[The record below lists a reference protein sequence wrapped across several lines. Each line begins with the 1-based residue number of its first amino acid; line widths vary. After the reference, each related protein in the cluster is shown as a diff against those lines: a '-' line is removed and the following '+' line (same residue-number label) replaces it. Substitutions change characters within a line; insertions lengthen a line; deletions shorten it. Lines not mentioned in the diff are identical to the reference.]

1 MSSDQD
7 RILDKIQRERGY
19 LHPSRKVIY
28 ERDARYLEIYHDLFT
43 HVMKTRTALNLK
55 VKELIILAINAATN
69 YEEGLA
75 VHILAALKAG
85 ATEDEIFEAIETAS
99 LPGGIHTMT
108 YALPVFKRVCEDFRQ
123 GGAGC

>member
-1 MSSDQD
+1 MSSDQE
-7 RILDKIQRERGY
+7 RIIDKIRRARGY
-19 LHPSRKVIY
+19 LHPSRTVIY
-28 ERDARYLEIYHDLFT
+28 ERDPRYLEIYHDLFT
-43 HVMKTRTALNLK
+43 HVMQTRKALNLK
-55 VKELIILAINAATN
+55 VKELIIVAINAATN

-75 VHILAALKAG
+75 VHIRAALNAG

-108 YALPVFKRVCEDFRQ
+108 YALPIFKKVCEDFRK